1 MSSLLGILGLFTL
14 LFIAFLLSENKY
26 AINIKTVVYGL
37 AFQLIFALF
46 ILKTPFGA
54 PIFSFLDESI
64 NILIGFSSSG
74 SDFLFKSYVDGVG
87 FHPGLINFAFSTLPT
102 IIFFSSLVA
111 VLYHFGI
118 LQAIIK
124 FIARRMQLT
133 LGTSGSE
140 TLSVAGNIFLGQ
152 TESPLMV
159 RPFVGKMTKSELM
172 AVMTGG
178 FATVSG
184 GVLAIYVSWLTDIQ
198 GIAGHLLAASVMSA
212 PAALVVAKIIYPE
225 TEESQTMGDV
235 NVNIEQT
242 NINAMEAL
250 SNGATDGLKLAANI
264 AAMLIAF
271 ISFVA
276 MVNYFLSFAGT
287 SMEEIFGIIFRP
299 LAWTMGVPWN
309 EAQIVGM
316 LMGKKIVL
324 TELVAYGDLQN
335 LIRDGMISER
345 SAIIST
351 YALCGFSNF
360 ASIGI
365 QLGGIGAMA
374 PGRKKDLAK
383 LVTKAMFGGAIA
395 SWLTATIAGLL
406 L

>member
-1 MSSLLGILGLFTL
+1 MGSLLGILGLFTL
-14 LFIAFLLSENKY
+14 LSIALLLSENRS
-26 AINIKTVVYGL
+26 AINLKTVLYGL
-37 AFQLIFALF
+37 IFQLIFALF

-54 PIFSFLDESI
+54 PIFSFLDKSI

-74 SDFLFKSYVDGVG
+74 SDFLFKSYIDGVG

-159 RPFVGKMTKSELM
+159 RPFVRKMTKSELM

-276 MVNYFLSFAGT
+276 MVNYFLSFGGT
-287 SMEEIFGIIFRP
+287 SMEEIFGVIFRP

-309 EAQIVGM
+309 EAQLVGM

-374 PGRKKDLAK
+374 PERKKDLAK

>member
-1 MSSLLGILGLFTL
+1 MGSLLGILGLFTL
-14 LFIAFLLSENKY
+14 LSIALLLSENRS
-26 AINIKTVVYGL
+26 AINLKTVLYGL
-37 AFQLIFALF
+37 IFQLVFALF

-54 PIFSFLDESI
+54 PIFSFLDKSI

-74 SDFLFKSYVDGVG
+74 SDFLFKSYIDGVG

-159 RPFVGKMTKSELM
+159 RPFVSKMTKSELM

-276 MVNYFLSFAGT
+276 MVNYFLSFGGT
-287 SMEEIFGIIFRP
+287 SMEEIFGVIFRP

-309 EAQIVGM
+309 EAQLVGM

-335 LIRDGMISER
+335 LIRNGMISER

-374 PGRKKDLAK
+374 PERKKDLAK

>member
-1 MSSLLGILGLFTL
+1 MGSLIGILGLFTL
-14 LFIAFLLSENKY
+14 LSIALLLSENRS
-26 AINIKTVVYGL
+26 AINFKTVLYGL
-37 AFQLIFALF
+37 IFQLIFALF

-54 PIFSFLDESI
+54 PIFSFLDKSI

-74 SDFLFKSYVDGVG
+74 SDFLFKSYIDGVG

-159 RPFVGKMTKSELM
+159 RPFVSKMTKSELM

-276 MVNYFLSFAGT
+276 MVNYFLSFGGT

-309 EAQIVGM
+309 EAQLVGM
-316 LMGKKIVL
+316 LMGKKIAL
-324 TELVAYGDLQN
+324 TELIAYGDLQN

-374 PGRKKDLAK
+374 PERKKDLAK

>member
-1 MSSLLGILGLFTL
+1 MGSLLGILGLFTL
-14 LFIAFLLSENKY
+14 LLIALLLSENRS
-26 AINIKTVVYGL
+26 AINIKTVSYGL
-37 AFQLIFALF
+37 IFQLIFALF

-54 PIFSFLDESI
+54 PIFSFLDKTI

-74 SDFLFKSYVDGVG
+74 SDFLFKSYIDGVG

-159 RPFVGKMTKSELM
+159 RPFVSKMTKSELM

-225 TEESQTMGDV
+225 TEKSQTMGDV

-276 MVNYFLSFAGT
+276 MVNYFLSFGGT

-309 EAQIVGM
+309 EAQLVGM

-374 PGRKKDLAK
+374 PERKKDLAK

>member
-1 MSSLLGILGLFTL
+1 MSSFLGILGLFTL
-14 LFIAFLLSENKY
+14 LAIAYLLSENKN
-26 AINIKTVVYGL
+26 AINYKTVVYGL
-37 AFQLIFALF
+37 IFQLLFALF

-54 PIFSFLDESI
+54 PIFSFLDTSI
-64 NILIGFSSSG
+64 NILISFSSSG
-74 SDFLFKSYVDGVG
+74 SDFLFRSYIDGVG
-87 FHPGLINFAFSTLPT
+87 FHPGLVNFAFSTLPT

-111 VLYHFGI
+111 VLYHYGI
-118 LQAIIK
+118 LQSVIK
-124 FIARRMQLT
+124 FIAKRMQQS

-159 RPFVGKMTKSELM
+159 RPFVGKMTNSELM

-184 GVLAIYVSWLTDIQ
+184 GVLAIYVSWLTDIP

-225 TEESQTMGDV
+225 TQESKTMGDI
-235 NVNIEQT
+235 NIKIEQT

-287 SMEEIFGIIFRP
+287 SMEEIFGIVFRP

-309 EAQIVGM
+309 EAQLVGM

-324 TELVAYGDLQN
+324 TELVAYGDLQT
-335 LIRDGMISER
+335 LIQEGAISQR

-374 PGRKKDLAK
+374 PDRKKDLAK
-383 LVTKAMFGGAIA
+383 LVTKAMLGGAIA
-395 SWLTATIAGLL
+395 SWLTATIAGILL
-406 L
+406 

>member
-1 MSSLLGILGLFTL
+1 MGSLLGILGLFTL
-14 LFIAFLLSENKY
+14 LSIALLLSENRS
-26 AINIKTVVYGL
+26 AINLKTVLYGL
-37 AFQLIFALF
+37 IFQLIFALF

-54 PIFSFLDESI
+54 PIFSFLDQSI

-74 SDFLFKSYVDGVG
+74 SDFLFKSYIDGVG

-118 LQAIIK
+118 LQTIIK

-159 RPFVGKMTKSELM
+159 RPFVSKMTKSELM

-235 NVNIEQT
+235 NVKIEQT

-276 MVNYFLSFAGT
+276 MVNYFLSFGGT
-287 SMEEIFGIIFRP
+287 SMEEIFGFIFRP

-309 EAQIVGM
+309 EAQLVGM

-324 TELVAYGDLQN
+324 TELIAYGDLQN

-374 PGRKKDLAK
+374 PERKKDLAK

>member
-1 MSSLLGILGLFTL
+1 MGSFLGILGLFTL
-14 LFIAFLLSENKY
+14 LSIALLLSENRS
-26 AINIKTVVYGL
+26 AINIKTVLYGL
-37 AFQLIFALF
+37 IFQLIFALF

-54 PIFSFLDESI
+54 PIFSFLDKSI
-64 NILIGFSSSG
+64 NILISFSSSG
-74 SDFLFKSYVDGVG
+74 SDFLFKSYIDGVG

-159 RPFVGKMTKSELM
+159 RPFVSKMTKSELM

-242 NINAMEAL
+242 NINVMEAL

-276 MVNYFLSFAGT
+276 MVNYFLSFGGT

-299 LAWTMGVPWN
+299 LAWTMGIPWN
-309 EAQIVGM
+309 EAQLVGM

-324 TELVAYGDLQN
+324 TELIAYGDLQN
-335 LIRDGMISER
+335 LIRDGMISDR

-374 PGRKKDLAK
+374 PERKKDLAK
-383 LVTKAMFGGAIA
+383 LITKAMFGGAIA

>member
-1 MSSLLGILGLFTL
+1 MGSLLGILGLFTL
-14 LFIAFLLSENKY
+14 LSIAFLMSENRT
-26 AINIKTVVYGL
+26 AINNKTVLYGL
-37 AFQLIFALF
+37 IFQLIFALF

-54 PIFSFLDESI
+54 PIFSFLDNSI

-74 SDFLFKSYVDGVG
+74 SDFLFKSYIDGVG

-118 LQAIIK
+118 LQTIIK

-225 TEESQTMGDV
+225 TEQSQTMGDI
-235 NVNIEQT
+235 NVNIEQK

-309 EAQIVGM
+309 EAQLVGM

-374 PGRKKDLAK
+374 PDRKKDLAK

>member
-1 MSSLLGILGLFTL
+1 MSSFLGILGLFTL
-14 LFIAFLLSENKY
+14 LAIAYLLSENKN
-26 AINIKTVVYGL
+26 AINYKTVVYGL
-37 AFQLIFALF
+37 IFQLLFALF

-54 PIFSFLDESI
+54 PIFSFLDTSI
-64 NILIGFSSSG
+64 NILISFSSSG
-74 SDFLFKSYVDGVG
+74 SDFLFRSYIDGVG
-87 FHPGLINFAFSTLPT
+87 FHPGLVNFAFSTLPT

-111 VLYHFGI
+111 VLYHYGI
-118 LQAIIK
+118 LQSVIK
-124 FIARRMQLT
+124 FIAKRMQQS

-159 RPFVGKMTKSELM
+159 RPFVGKMTNSELM

-184 GVLAIYVSWLTDIQ
+184 GVLAIYVSWLTDIP

-225 TEESQTMGDV
+225 TQESKTMGDV
-235 NVNIEQT
+235 NIKIEQT

-276 MVNYFLSFAGT
+276 MVNHFLSFAGT
-287 SMEEIFGIIFRP
+287 SMEEIFGIVFRP

-309 EAQIVGM
+309 EAQLVGM

-324 TELVAYGDLQN
+324 TELVAYGDLQT
-335 LIRDGMISER
+335 LIQEGAISQR

-374 PGRKKDLAK
+374 PDRKKDLAK

-395 SWLTATIAGLL
+395 SWLTATIAGILL
-406 L
+406 

>member
-1 MSSLLGILGLFTL
+1 MGSLLGILGLFTL
-14 LFIAFLLSENKY
+14 LSIALLLSENRS
-26 AINIKTVVYGL
+26 AINLKTVLYGL
-37 AFQLIFALF
+37 IFQLIFALF

-54 PIFSFLDESI
+54 PIFSFLDKSI

-74 SDFLFKSYVDGVG
+74 SDFLFKSYIDGVG

-118 LQAIIK
+118 LQTIIK

-159 RPFVGKMTKSELM
+159 RPFVSKMTKSELM

-225 TEESQTMGDV
+225 TEQSQTMGDV

-276 MVNYFLSFAGT
+276 MVNYFLSFGGT
-287 SMEEIFGIIFRP
+287 SMEEIFGVIFRP

-309 EAQIVGM
+309 EAQLVGM

-374 PGRKKDLAK
+374 PKRKKDLAK
-383 LVTKAMFGGAIA
+383 LVTKALFGGAIA

>member
-1 MSSLLGILGLFTL
+1 MGSLLGILGLFTL
-14 LFIAFLLSENKY
+14 LSIALLLSENRS
-26 AINIKTVVYGL
+26 AINIKTVLYGL
-37 AFQLIFALF
+37 IFQLIFALF

-54 PIFSFLDESI
+54 PIFSFLDKSI

-74 SDFLFKSYVDGVG
+74 SDFLFKSYIDGVG

-133 LGTSGSE
+133 LGTSGSK

-159 RPFVGKMTKSELM
+159 RPFVSTMTKSELM

-225 TEESQTMGDV
+225 TEESQTMGNV

-276 MVNYFLSFAGT
+276 MVNYFLSFGGT

-309 EAQIVGM
+309 EAQLVGM

-374 PGRKKDLAK
+374 PERKKDLAK

>member
-1 MSSLLGILGLFTL
+1 MGSFLGILGLFTL
-14 LFIAFLLSENKY
+14 LAIAFLISENRK
-26 AINIKTVVYGL
+26 AININTVLYGL
-37 AFQLIFALF
+37 IFQLIFALF
-46 ILKTPFGA
+46 ILKTPIGA
-54 PIFSFLDESI
+54 PIFSFLDKSI

-74 SDFLFKSYVDGVG
+74 SDFLFKSYIDGVG

-118 LQAIIK
+118 LQSIIK

-133 LGTSGSE
+133 LGTSGAE

-159 RPFVGKMTKSELM
+159 RPFVNKMTQSELM

-225 TEESQTMGDV
+225 TEKSETMGDV
-235 NVNIEQT
+235 DVNIEQT

-276 MVNYFLSFAGT
+276 MVNYFLSFGGT

-299 LAWTMGVPWN
+299 LAWTMGVPWD
-309 EAQIVGM
+309 EAQLVGM

-335 LIRDGMISER
+335 LIRDGMISRR

-374 PGRKKDLAK
+374 PERKKDLAK

>member
-1 MSSLLGILGLFTL
+1 MGSLLGILGLFTL
-14 LFIAFLLSENKY
+14 LSIALLLSENRS
-26 AINIKTVVYGL
+26 AINIKTVLYGL
-37 AFQLIFALF
+37 IFQLIFALF

-54 PIFSFLDESI
+54 PIFSFLDKSI

-74 SDFLFKSYVDGVG
+74 SDFLFKSYIDGVG

-118 LQAIIK
+118 LQTIIK

-159 RPFVGKMTKSELM
+159 RPFVSKMTKSELM

-276 MVNYFLSFAGT
+276 MVNYFLSFGGT
-287 SMEEIFGIIFRP
+287 SMEEIFGVIFRP

-309 EAQIVGM
+309 EAQLVGM

-374 PGRKKDLAK
+374 PERKKDLAK

>member
-1 MSSLLGILGLFTL
+1 MGSLLGILGLFTL
-14 LFIAFLLSENKY
+14 LSIALLLSENRS
-26 AINIKTVVYGL
+26 AINIKTVLYGL
-37 AFQLIFALF
+37 IFQLIFALF

-54 PIFSFLDESI
+54 PIFSFLDKSI

-74 SDFLFKSYVDGVG
+74 SDFLFKSYIDGVG

-118 LQAIIK
+118 LQTIIK

-159 RPFVGKMTKSELM
+159 RPFVSKMTKSELM

-225 TEESQTMGDV
+225 VEESQTMGDV
-235 NVNIEQT
+235 NVHIEQT

-276 MVNYFLSFAGT
+276 MVNYFLSFGGT

-309 EAQIVGM
+309 EAQLVGM

-324 TELVAYGDLQN
+324 TELVAYGDLQD
-335 LIRDGMISER
+335 LIRNGMISER

-374 PGRKKDLAK
+374 PERKKDLAK

>member
-1 MSSLLGILGLFTL
+1 MGSLLGVFGLFTL
-14 LFIAFLLSENKY
+14 LAIAYFLSENKN
-26 AINIKTVVYGL
+26 AINYKTVVYGL
-37 AFQLIFALF
+37 IFQLGFALF

-54 PIFSFLDESI
+54 PIFSFLDTSI
-64 NILIGFSSSG
+64 NILISFSSSG
-74 SDFLFKSYVDGVG
+74 SDFLFKSYIDGVG

-118 LQAIIK
+118 LQTVIR
-124 FIARRMQLT
+124 FIAKKMQQT

-159 RPFVGKMTKSELM
+159 RPFVRKMTNSELM

-184 GVLAIYVSWLTDIQ
+184 GVLAIYVSWLTDIP

-225 TEESQTMGDV
+225 TQESKTMGDL
-235 NVNIEQT
+235 NINIEQT

-250 SNGATDGLKLAANI
+250 KQWCDRWIEVAANI

-309 EAQIVGM
+309 EAQLVGM

-324 TELVAYGDLQN
+324 TELVAYGDLQV
-335 LIRDGMISER
+335 LIREGAISQR

-374 PGRKKDLAK
+374 PDRKKDLAK

-395 SWLTATIAGLL
+395 SWLTATIAGILL
-406 L
+406 

>member
-1 MSSLLGILGLFTL
+1 MSSLIGFVGVFTL
-14 LFIAFLLSENKY
+14 LTIAYILSENRN
-26 AINIKTVVYGL
+26 AINYKTVIYGL
-37 AFQLIFALF
+37 MFQLFFALF

-54 PIFSFLDESI
+54 PIFSFLDSSI

-74 SDFLFKSYVDGVG
+74 SDFLFKSYIEGVG

-118 LQAIIK
+118 LQSVIR
-124 FIARRMQLT
+124 FIAKRMQQT

-159 RPFVGKMTKSELM
+159 RPFVGKMTNSELM

-184 GVLAIYVSWLTDIQ
+184 GVLAIYVSWLGNIP
-198 GIAGHLLAASVMSA
+198 GIAGHLIAASVMSA

-225 TEESQTMGDV
+225 TKKSKTIGDI
-235 NVNIEQT
+235 NINIEQT

-276 MVNYFLSFAGT
+276 MLNYFLSFTGT
-287 SMEEIFGIIFRP
+287 SMEEIFGIVFRP

-309 EAQIVGM
+309 EAQLVGM

-335 LIRDGMISER
+335 LIKEGAISQR

-365 QLGGIGAMA
+365 QLGGIGVMA
-374 PGRKKDLAK
+374 PERKKDLAK

-395 SWLTATIAGLL
+395 SWLTATIAGILL
-406 L
+406 

>member
-1 MSSLLGILGLFTL
+1 MGSFLGILGLFTL
-14 LFIAFLLSENKY
+14 LAIAYLLSENKN
-26 AINIKTVVYGL
+26 AINYKTVVYGL
-37 AFQLIFALF
+37 IFQLLFALF

-54 PIFSFLDESI
+54 PIFSFLDTSI
-64 NILIGFSSSG
+64 NILISFSSSG
-74 SDFLFKSYVDGVG
+74 SDFLFRSYIDGVG
-87 FHPGLINFAFSTLPT
+87 FHPGLVNFAFSTLPT

-111 VLYHFGI
+111 VLYHYGI
-118 LQAIIK
+118 LQSVIK
-124 FIARRMQLT
+124 FIAKRMQQS

-159 RPFVGKMTKSELM
+159 RPFVGKMTNSELM

-184 GVLAIYVSWLTDIQ
+184 GVLAIYVSWLTDIP

-225 TEESQTMGDV
+225 TQESKTMGDV
-235 NVNIEQT
+235 NIKIEQT

-287 SMEEIFGIIFRP
+287 SMEEIFGIVFRP

-309 EAQIVGM
+309 EAQLVGM

-324 TELVAYGDLQN
+324 TELVAYGDLQT
-335 LIRDGMISER
+335 LIQEGAISQR

-374 PGRKKDLAK
+374 PDRKKDLAK

-395 SWLTATIAGLL
+395 SWLTATIAGILL
-406 L
+406 

>member
-1 MSSLLGILGLFTL
+1 M
-14 LFIAFLLSENKY
+14 
-26 AINIKTVVYGL
+26 
-37 AFQLIFALF
+37 
-46 ILKTPFGA
+46 
-54 PIFSFLDESI
+54 
-64 NILIGFSSSG
+64 
-74 SDFLFKSYVDGVG
+74 
-87 FHPGLINFAFSTLPT
+87 
-102 IIFFSSLVA
+102 
-111 VLYHFGI
+111 
-118 LQAIIK
+118 
-124 FIARRMQLT
+124 
-133 LGTSGSE
+133 
-140 TLSVAGNIFLGQ
+140 
-152 TESPLMV
+152 
-159 RPFVGKMTKSELM
+159 
-172 AVMTGG
+172 
-178 FATVSG
+178 
-184 GVLAIYVSWLTDIQ
+184 AIYVSWLTDIQ

-212 PAALVVAKIIYPE
+212 PAALVVAKIICPE
-225 TEESQTMGDV
+225 TEKSQTMGDV

-276 MVNYFLSFAGT
+276 MVNYFLSFGGT

-309 EAQIVGM
+309 EAQLVGM

-374 PGRKKDLAK
+374 PERKKDLAK

>member
-1 MSSLLGILGLFTL
+1 MSSFLGILGLFTL
-14 LFIAFLLSENKY
+14 LAIAYLLSENKN
-26 AINIKTVVYGL
+26 AINYKTVVYGL
-37 AFQLIFALF
+37 IFQLLFALF
-46 ILKTPFGA
+46 ILKTPFGT
-54 PIFSFLDESI
+54 PIFSFLDTSI
-64 NILIGFSSSG
+64 NILISFSSSG
-74 SDFLFKSYVDGVG
+74 SDFLFRSYVDGVG
-87 FHPGLINFAFSTLPT
+87 FHPGLVNFAFSTLPT

-111 VLYHFGI
+111 VLYHYGI
-118 LQAIIK
+118 LQSVIK
-124 FIARRMQLT
+124 FIAKRMQQS

-159 RPFVGKMTKSELM
+159 RPFVGKMTNSELM

-184 GVLAIYVSWLTDIQ
+184 GVLAIYVSWLTDIP

-225 TEESQTMGDV
+225 TQQSKTMGDI
-235 NVNIEQT
+235 NIKIEQT

-287 SMEEIFGIIFRP
+287 SMEEIFGIVFRP

-309 EAQIVGM
+309 EAQLVGM

-324 TELVAYGDLQN
+324 TELVAYGDLQT
-335 LIRDGMISER
+335 LIQEGAISQR

-374 PGRKKDLAK
+374 PDRKKDLAK

-395 SWLTATIAGLL
+395 SWLTATIAGILL
-406 L
+406 

>member
-1 MSSLLGILGLFTL
+1 MSNFFGIIGVFTL
-14 LFIAFLLSENKY
+14 LFIAYILSENRES
-26 AINIKTVVYGL
+26 INKKTVGYGL
-37 AFQLIFALF
+37 LFQFMFALF

-54 PIFSFLDESI
+54 PIFSFLDSAI
-64 NILIGFSSSG
+64 NTLINFSTYG
-74 SDFLFKSYVDGVG
+74 SDFLFRSYVEGVG
-87 FHPGLINFAFSTLPT
+87 FHPSLINFAFSTLPT

-118 LQAIIK
+118 LQMIIR
-124 FIARRMQLT
+124 FIAQQMQLT

-159 RPFVGKMTKSELM
+159 KPFVKNMTKSELM

-184 GVLAIYVSWLTDIQ
+184 GVLAIYVSWLSDIP

-212 PAALVVAKIIYPE
+212 PAALVIAKIIYPE
-225 TEESQTMGDV
+225 NEKSETAGNI
-235 NVNIEQT
+235 NVTIKQN

-276 MVNYFLSFAGT
+276 MLNYFLAFAGT
-287 SMEEIFGIIFRP
+287 SLEEIFGLIFRP
-299 LAWTMGVPWN
+299 LAWTMGVPWD
-309 EAQIVGM
+309 EAQLIGM

-324 TELVAYGDLQN
+324 TELIAYGDLQN
-335 LIRDGMISER
+335 LINDKLISDR
-345 SAIIST
+345 SAIIAT

-374 PGRKKDLAK
+374 PERKKDLAK
-383 LVTKAMFGGAIA
+383 LVTKAMFGGALA
-395 SWLTATIAGLL
+395 SWLTATIAGILI
-406 L
+406 

>member
-1 MSSLLGILGLFTL
+1 MSSLFGIVGLFTL
-14 LFIAFLLSENKY
+14 LAIAFLLSENKK
-26 AINIKTVVYGL
+26 AINYKTVIYGL
-37 AFQLIFALF
+37 LFQLIFALF

-54 PIFSFLDESI
+54 PIFSFLDTSI

-74 SDFLFKSYVDGVG
+74 SDFLFKSYINGVG

-118 LQAIIK
+118 LQSVIR
-124 FIARRMQLT
+124 FIAKRMQQT

-159 RPFVGKMTKSELM
+159 RPFVGKMTNSELM

-184 GVLAIYVSWLTDIQ
+184 GVLAIYVSWLTDIP

-225 TEESQTMGDV
+225 TQESKTMGDL
-235 NVNIEQT
+235 NIDIEQT

-250 SNGATDGLKLAANI
+250 SNGATDGLRLAANI

-276 MVNYFLSFAGT
+276 MINYFLSFAGT
-287 SMEEIFGIIFRP
+287 SMEEVFGVIFRP

-309 EAQIVGM
+309 EAQLVGM

-324 TELVAYGDLQN
+324 TELVAYGDLQS
-335 LIRDGMISER
+335 LIKDGAISQR

-374 PGRKKDLAK
+374 PDRKKDLAK

-395 SWLTATIAGLL
+395 SWLTATIAGILL
-406 L
+406 

>member
-1 MSSLLGILGLFTL
+1 MGSLLGVLGLFTL
-14 LFIAFLLSENKY
+14 LSIAFALSENRR

-37 AFQLIFALF
+37 IFQLIFALF

-54 PIFSFLDESI
+54 PIFSFLDNSI

-74 SDFLFKSYVDGVG
+74 SDFLFKSYIDGVG

-159 RPFVGKMTKSELM
+159 RPFVNKMTKSELM

-276 MVNYFLSFAGT
+276 MINYFLSFAGT

-309 EAQIVGM
+309 EAQLVGM

-374 PGRKKDLAK
+374 PDRKKDLAK

>member
-1 MSSLLGILGLFTL
+1 
-14 LFIAFLLSENKY
+14 
-26 AINIKTVVYGL
+26 
-37 AFQLIFALF
+37 
-46 ILKTPFGA
+46 
-54 PIFSFLDESI
+54 
-64 NILIGFSSSG
+64 
-74 SDFLFKSYVDGVG
+74 
-87 FHPGLINFAFSTLPT
+87 
-102 IIFFSSLVA
+102 
-111 VLYHFGI
+111 
-118 LQAIIK
+118 
-124 FIARRMQLT
+124 
-133 LGTSGSE
+133 
-140 TLSVAGNIFLGQ
+140 
-152 TESPLMV
+152 MV
-159 RPFVGKMTKSELM
+159 RPFVNEMTKSELM

-225 TEESQTMGDV
+225 TENSQTLGDI
-235 NVNIEQT
+235 NVEIEQT

-276 MVNYFLSFAGT
+276 MINYFLSFGGT

-299 LAWTMGVPWN
+299 LAWTMGIPWN
-309 EAQIVGM
+309 EAQLVGM

-324 TELVAYGDLQN
+324 TELIAYGDLQN
-335 LIRDGMISER
+335 LIRDGLISER

-374 PGRKKDLAK
+374 PDRKKDLAK
-383 LVTKAMFGGAIA
+383 LVTRAMFGGAIA

>member
-1 MSSLLGILGLFTL
+1 MGSLLGILGLFTL
-14 LFIAFLLSENKY
+14 LSIALLLSENRS
-26 AINIKTVVYGL
+26 AINLKTVLYGL
-37 AFQLIFALF
+37 IFQLIFALF

-54 PIFSFLDESI
+54 PIFSFLDQSI

-74 SDFLFKSYVDGVG
+74 SDFLFKSYIDGVG

-118 LQAIIK
+118 LQTIIK

-159 RPFVGKMTKSELM
+159 RPFVSKMTKSELM

-276 MVNYFLSFAGT
+276 MVNYFLSFGGT
-287 SMEEIFGIIFRP
+287 SMEEIFGVIFRP

-309 EAQIVGM
+309 EAQLVGM

-374 PGRKKDLAK
+374 PERKKDLAK

>member
-1 MSSLLGILGLFTL
+1 MGSLLGILGLFTL
-14 LFIAFLLSENKY
+14 LSIALLLSENRS
-26 AINIKTVVYGL
+26 AINIKTVLYGL
-37 AFQLIFALF
+37 IFQLIFALF

-54 PIFSFLDESI
+54 PIFSFLDKSI

-74 SDFLFKSYVDGVG
+74 SDFLFKSYIDGVG

-159 RPFVGKMTKSELM
+159 RPFVSKMTKSELM

-225 TEESQTMGDV
+225 TDESQTMGDV
-235 NVNIEQT
+235 NVDIEQT

-250 SNGATDGLKLAANI
+250 SNGATDGLKLSANI

-276 MVNYFLSFAGT
+276 MVNYFLSFGGT

-309 EAQIVGM
+309 EAQLVGM

-374 PGRKKDLAK
+374 PERKKDLAK

>member
-1 MSSLLGILGLFTL
+1 MSNFFGIIGVVTL
-14 LFIAFLLSENKY
+14 LFIAFLLSENKKK
-26 AINIKTVVYGL
+26 INLKTIGFGL
-37 AFQLIFALF
+37 SFQFLFALF

-54 PIFSFLDESI
+54 PVFSFLDSSI
-64 NILIGFSSSG
+64 NTLINFSTYG
-74 SDFLFKSYVDGVG
+74 SDFLFRSYVEGVG
-87 FHPGLINFAFSTLPT
+87 FHPSLTNFAFSTLPT

-111 VLYHFGI
+111 VLYHYGI
-118 LQAIIK
+118 LQTVIR
-124 FIARRMQLT
+124 FIARQMQLT

-159 RPFVGKMTKSELM
+159 KPFVKNMTKSELM

-184 GVLAIYVSWLTDIQ
+184 GVLAIYVSWLSNIP

-212 PAALVVAKIIYPE
+212 PAALVIAKIIYPE
-225 TEESQTMGDV
+225 NEKSETSGNI
-235 NVNIEQT
+235 NVTIEQT

-276 MVNYFLSFAGT
+276 MINYFLAFAGT
-287 SMEEIFGIIFRP
+287 SMEEIFGFIFRP
-299 LAWTMGVPWN
+299 LAWTMGIPWN
-309 EAQIVGM
+309 EAQLIGM

-324 TELVAYGDLQN
+324 TELIAYGDLQN
-335 LIRDGMISER
+335 LIDNNLISDR
-345 SAIIST
+345 SAIIAT

-374 PGRKKDLAK
+374 PERKKDLAK
-383 LVTKAMFGGAIA
+383 LVTKAMFGGALA
-395 SWLTATIAGLL
+395 SWLTATIAGILI
-406 L
+406 

>member
-1 MSSLLGILGLFTL
+1 MGSFLGILGLFTL
-14 LFIAFLLSENKY
+14 LSIALLLSENRS
-26 AINIKTVVYGL
+26 AINTKTVLYGL
-37 AFQLIFALF
+37 IFQLIFALF

-54 PIFSFLDESI
+54 PIFSFLDKSI
-64 NILIGFSSSG
+64 NILISFSSSG
-74 SDFLFKSYVDGVG
+74 SDFLFKSYIDGVG

-159 RPFVGKMTKSELM
+159 RPFVSKMTKSELM

-198 GIAGHLLAASVMSA
+198 GIAGHLIAASVMSA

-225 TEESQTMGDV
+225 TDESQTMGDV

-276 MVNYFLSFAGT
+276 MVNYFLSFGGT

-309 EAQIVGM
+309 EAQLVGM

-324 TELVAYGDLQN
+324 TELIAYGDLQN
-335 LIRDGMISER
+335 LIRDGMISDR

-374 PGRKKDLAK
+374 PERKKDLAK
-383 LVTKAMFGGAIA
+383 LITKAMFGGAIA

>member
-1 MSSLLGILGLFTL
+1 MGSLLGVLGLFTL
-14 LFIAFLLSENKY
+14 LSIAFAMSENRR

-37 AFQLIFALF
+37 IFQLIFALF

-54 PIFSFLDESI
+54 PIFSFLDNSI

-74 SDFLFKSYVDGVG
+74 SDFLFKSYIDGVG

-118 LQAIIK
+118 LQTIIK

-159 RPFVGKMTKSELM
+159 RPFVNKMTKSELM

-276 MVNYFLSFAGT
+276 MINYFLSFAGT

-309 EAQIVGM
+309 EAQLVGM

-374 PGRKKDLAK
+374 PDRKKDLAK

>member
-1 MSSLLGILGLFTL
+1 MGSFLGILGLFTL
-14 LFIAFLLSENKY
+14 LSIALLLSENRS
-26 AINIKTVVYGL
+26 AINIKTVLYGL
-37 AFQLIFALF
+37 IFQLIFALF

-54 PIFSFLDESI
+54 PIFSFLDQSI

-74 SDFLFKSYVDGVG
+74 SDFLFKSYIDGVG

-118 LQAIIK
+118 LQTIIK

-159 RPFVGKMTKSELM
+159 RPFVSKMTKSELM

-276 MVNYFLSFAGT
+276 MVNYFLSFGGT
-287 SMEEIFGIIFRP
+287 SMEEIFGVIFRP

-309 EAQIVGM
+309 EAQLVGM

-374 PGRKKDLAK
+374 PERKKDLAK

>member
-1 MSSLLGILGLFTL
+1 MSNFFGIIGVVTL
-14 LFIAFLLSENKY
+14 LFIAFLLSENRKK
-26 AINIKTVVYGL
+26 INLKTIGFGL
-37 AFQLIFALF
+37 SFQFLFALF

-54 PIFSFLDESI
+54 PVFSFLDSAI
-64 NILIGFSSSG
+64 NTLINFSTYG
-74 SDFLFKSYVDGVG
+74 SDFLFRSYVEGVG
-87 FHPGLINFAFSTLPT
+87 FHPSLTNFAFSTLPT

-111 VLYHFGI
+111 VLYHYGI
-118 LQAIIK
+118 LQTVIR
-124 FIARRMQLT
+124 FIARQMQLT

-159 RPFVGKMTKSELM
+159 KPFVKNMTKSELM

-184 GVLAIYVSWLTDIQ
+184 GVLAIYVSWLSNIP

-212 PAALVVAKIIYPE
+212 PAALVIAKIIYPE
-225 TEESQTMGDV
+225 NEKSETSGNI
-235 NVNIEQT
+235 NVTIEQT

-276 MVNYFLSFAGT
+276 MINYFLAFAGT
-287 SMEEIFGIIFRP
+287 SMEEIFGFIFRP
-299 LAWTMGVPWN
+299 LAWTMGIPWN
-309 EAQIVGM
+309 EAQLIGM

-324 TELVAYGDLQN
+324 TELIAYGDLQN
-335 LIRDGMISER
+335 LIDNNLISDR
-345 SAIIST
+345 SAIIAT

-360 ASIGI
+360 ASIGL

-374 PGRKKDLAK
+374 PERKKDLAK
-383 LVTKAMFGGAIA
+383 LVTKAMFGGALA
-395 SWLTATIAGLL
+395 SWLTATIAGILI
-406 L
+406 

>member
-1 MSSLLGILGLFTL
+1 MGSLLGVLGIFTL
-14 LFIAFLLSENKY
+14 LAIAYFMSENKN
-26 AINIKTVVYGL
+26 AINYKTVIYGL
-37 AFQLIFALF
+37 IFQLIFALF

-54 PIFSFLDESI
+54 PIFSFLDKSI

-74 SDFLFKSYVDGVG
+74 SDFLFKSYIDGVG
-87 FHPGLINFAFSTLPT
+87 FHPGLVNFAFSTLPT

-118 LQAIIK
+118 LQSVIR
-124 FIARRMQLT
+124 FIAKRIQQT

-159 RPFVGKMTKSELM
+159 RPFVGKMTNSELM

-184 GVLAIYVSWLTDIQ
+184 GVLAIYVSWLTDIP

-212 PAALVVAKIIYPE
+212 PAALVIAKIIYPE
-225 TEESQTMGDV
+225 TKESKTMG
-235 NVNIEQT
+235 NININIEQT

-276 MVNYFLSFAGT
+276 MINYFLSFVGT
-287 SMEEIFGIIFRP
+287 SMEEIFGIVFRP

-309 EAQIVGM
+309 EAQLVGM

-324 TELVAYGDLQN
+324 TELVAYGDLQS
-335 LIRDGMISER
+335 LIKEGEISQR

-374 PGRKKDLAK
+374 PDRKKDLAK

-395 SWLTATIAGLL
+395 SWLTATIAGILV
-406 L
+406 

>member
-1 MSSLLGILGLFTL
+1 MGSLLGILGLFTL
-14 LFIAFLLSENKY
+14 LSIALLLSENRP
-26 AINIKTVVYGL
+26 AIKIKTVSYGL
-37 AFQLIFALF
+37 IFQLIFALF

-54 PIFSFLDESI
+54 PIFSFLDQSI

-74 SDFLFKSYVDGVG
+74 SDFLFRSYIDGVG

-118 LQAIIK
+118 LQTIIK

-159 RPFVGKMTKSELM
+159 RPFVSKMTKSELM

-212 PAALVVAKIIYPE
+212 PAALVVAKIICPE
-225 TEESQTMGDV
+225 TEKSQTMGDV

-276 MVNYFLSFAGT
+276 MVNYFLSFGGT

-309 EAQIVGM
+309 EAQLVGM

-374 PGRKKDLAK
+374 PERKKDLAK